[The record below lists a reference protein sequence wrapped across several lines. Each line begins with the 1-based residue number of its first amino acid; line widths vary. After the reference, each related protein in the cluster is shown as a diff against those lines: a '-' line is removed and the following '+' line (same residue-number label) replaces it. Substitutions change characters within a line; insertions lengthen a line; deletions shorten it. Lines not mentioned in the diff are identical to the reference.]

1 MLFQYYKLC
10 YFSTINRVYVLASY
24 LILDISATLQW
35 IFLLFSGIKENII
48 AKKDNKINF
57 WDIFISGARGRN
69 VPQQYVNIVFFA
81 SLLVNRYWNI
91 YLYCLVIKQNI
102 SAQNSHKNFFEKN
115 ALITPFR
122 VNYPKY
128 AKGSLIIT
136 SWPRLWIEYR
146 NLKCFEG

>member
-1 MLFQYYKLC
+1 M
-10 YFSTINRVYVLASY
+10 YVLASWF
-24 LILDISATLQW
+24 IRHRIATLQW

-48 AKKDNKINF
+48 AKRDKKIEF
-57 WDIFISGARGRN
+57 WEIFISGARGRN

-91 YLYCLVIKQNI
+91 YLYCVVIKQNI
-102 SAQNSHKNFFEKN
+102 SAQNSHKNFFAKN

-136 SWPRLWIEYR
+136 LWPEVMDWIS
-146 NLKCFEG
+146 KSQMFWGVTC